1 MSGNLPV
8 SVIIPVYNDG
18 ARLARCLQA
27 LAVQS
32 LGAGRFEVIVVDNGS
47 RDSPAEVVA
56 DFPFARLLTEA
67 LPGSYNARNAG
78 AAIARGTCLAFTD
91 SDCRPDRDW
100 LANAVDYFVA
110 HPAVSAIGGRIELDS
125 GAKPSAAALYER
137 IYAFRQDRYVG
148 QHGFAATAN
157 LIVRRN
163 VFEEVGSFDGV
174 RKSGGDLEWGQR
186 LAAAGHV
193 MRYVPQVVVHHP
205 VRGALGELVR
215 KRRRTAGGRF
225 MVSGS
230 AMPSASA
237 KVAWADPQPRG
248 LRMLVSLLFRPER
261 LGLSGTQGWRVLG
274 VVVTLWSVEKLE
286 RLRLRAG
293 GTPLR

>member
-56 DFPFARLLTEA
+56 DFPFARFLTEA

-100 LANAVDYFVA
+100 LANAVDYLNSN
-110 HPAVSAIGGRIELDS
+110 PEVSAIGGCIELDRS
-125 GAKPSAAALYER
+125 VAPSAAELYER
-137 IYAFRQDRYVG
+137 IYAFRQERYVG

-163 VFEEVGSFDGV
+163 VFEEVGPFDGA

-193 MRYVPQVVVHHP
+193 LRYAPQVVVHHP
-205 VRGALGELVR
+205 ARGALGELVL
-215 KRRRTAGGRF
+215 KRRRTAGGRL
-225 MVSGS
+225 MAIG
-230 AMPSASA
+230 ATKPSASTA
-237 KVAWADPQPRG
+237 TVWIDAQPRG
-248 LRMLVSLLFRPER
+248 MRMLACLLSRPRR

-274 VVVTLWSVEKLE
+274 VVAMLWGVEKIE
-286 RLRLRAG
+286 RLRLRLG
-293 GTPLR
+293 GAPLR